1 MQGKNRHPLGF
12 NEYFEERGQHLLLP
26 YESEN
31 SGCKQPGLVSPV
43 LPRAQQQHLSVLV
56 GNLRDP
62 VLRCFGASVE
72 HMLWE

>member
-1 MQGKNRHPLGF
+1 MQGKNRRPLGF

-43 LPRAQQQHLSVLV
+43 LPRAQQQHLFALV
-56 GNLRDP
+56 GNLQDP
-62 VLRCFGASVE
+62 GRRCFGPSAG